1 MSSRW
6 RSVLPHLILL
16 LVSVLL
22 YWMAMQIDSSATEG
36 GRRIGPDFWPK
47 TIIVF
52 MGLLC
57 VWEIVKRLLVHTDF
71 TVTGLTRDAGHPMA
85 EVPSDDVV
93 VPGGASVGV
102 THAASGT
109 AFDEA
114 PDDEP
119 VYTGKLVAGIAVVAG
134 FVIIVPWLGFFVTTI
149 AFLATFIWLG
159 GYRRVLPTVLLSVG
173 GSLVLVVMF
182 MRVAYISLPLGIGP
196 FQTLSLALLSLLGVT

>member
-1 MSSRW
+1 MTPRL

-16 LVSVLL
+16 AVSVLL
-22 YWMAMQIDSSATEG
+22 YWMAMQIDTRATED

-47 TIIVF
+47 TIIIF

-71 TVTGLTRDAGHPMA
+71 TATGLTRDAGHPA
-85 EVPSDDVV
+85 AATPSDDIV

-119 VYTGKLVAGIAVVAG
+119 VYTGKLIAGIALVAG

-159 GYRRVLPTVLLSVG
+159 GYRRVLPTALLSVG
-173 GSLVLVVMF
+173 GSLALVVMF
-182 MRVAYISLPLGIGP
+182 MRVAYISLPLGMGP
-196 FQTLSLALLSLLGVT
+196 FQTLSLGLLALLGVT